1 MANTLDLE
9 EQEQVDQIKAFWQRW
24 GDLISWILIACLAVY
39 AGYNGWQYW
48 QRQQAAKAS
57 AMYDELDVA
66 AQAGDI
72 PRVERA
78 MADLLDKHGSSV
90 YAAQGVLMAA
100 KALDDK
106 GQPAAAA
113 AALAKL
119 VDKAPDDGY
128 RAVARLRDAA
138 MLTDLKKYDEAVA
151 LLSQPVPVSFAGL
164 VADRKADILR
174 LQGKNAEARAEYEKA
189 WRAMEEGSSYRQL
202 VAVKLNGLGV
212 DVKALEKVSSGSAK
226 S

>member
-78 MADLLDKHGSSV
+78 MAVASS
-90 YAAQGVLMAA
+90 A
-100 KALDDK
+100 
-106 GQPAAAA
+106 
-113 AALAKL
+113 
-119 VDKAPDDGY
+119 
-128 RAVARLRDAA
+128 
-138 MLTDLKKYDEAVA
+138 
-151 LLSQPVPVSFAGL
+151 
-164 VADRKADILR
+164 
-174 LQGKNAEARAEYEKA
+174 
-189 WRAMEEGSSYRQL
+189 
-202 VAVKLNGLGV
+202 
-212 DVKALEKVSSGSAK
+212 
-226 S
+226 